1 MRGSVARKSAAT
13 TVLLGFT
20 VKAVE
25 LQHDKRVSRLR
36 HRGGYARLKEEEQF
50 EKSQSLRKKE
60 AEEEQKPPK
69 KRLSSKDLVELNGRL
84 VNGTT
89 TDIKETSISSHELY
103 SILMESKKKL
113 LILDT
118 RAKSAFEDSHIK
130 TLTCISVPEEIIKR
144 GLSANKIGH
153 CLSVEDKPVWD
164 KRGEMDLIVLMDWF
178 STHLNLP
185 PTSPIEVLNEILI
198 KESFALSKENTTG
211 YAENICSRVS
221 AHNWFHRLRMRT
233 FIDGTNVHTTSYLL
247 GVLVL
252 LYARYLEDRRLA
264 NVLVVLS
271 STAEDGEIGWDPG
284 ISYKAKPIVIL
295 RGGYEDFVTSYPMV
309 TTNAHT
315 KPPLSNHGQ
324 SITDLIDAVNY
335 PSLVDTSAVPVS
347 ISQPL
352 VDRSSKPPLTVL
364 PSDSSASRV
373 QSSQT
378 TEGQLSVPSGG
389 DIKPPSSQGSVD
401 NDTAMAVGVR
411 SGNLSPSL
419 GTQSEKSATRKTSLT
434 ERPIPK
440 SSSTE
445 RPLPQGSGDIDTNHY
460 PMVDRASKGTA
471 VQTYEERARAMRTL
485 LTEQEETAEKSLKV
499 AADRLRAEKEWEM
512 LRVDKERQAED
523 EMRAS
528 LQEREQ
534 DLLQEINK
542 LEKKQ
547 REVDLENQ
555 KLREDLKALK
565 LREAERDTPVV
576 PTVEVERRIEGK
588 EEERKVVEQQA
599 QALHEKRIKKAETD
613 RSTKPQ
619 SSDRE
624 RAKSG
629 EDTTVELSTTSA
641 FAIYATEAGKIACKI
656 WLMEEDDISI
666 KHRAPQF
673 DRAIKPLNKATPSEV
688 HAVRHRNF
696 NPTYGNVLA
705 NALVVLSS
713 TAEDG
718 EIESRGLTG
727 LKNLGNSCYMNS
739 IIQCINNTTPLAFY
753 FVEGTYRDDI
763 NRSHKTRGEVVEEVA
778 VVVRALWRG
787 QFRSIA
793 CHDLKAVVGRLK
805 SSFQGVEQQDSHEFL
820 TLLMDWLHE
829 DLNKKSG
836 ASPIKDPSI
845 SENPE
850 DAAWNKFRSVNE
862 SLILTLFFGQ
872 QKSTVRCCKCNEKSV
887 TYEPFSN
894 LSLPLPTNSN
904 KCTLH
909 DCVRLYLREETL
921 TGWNCPSCKEARDA
935 HKKFDIVRFPPIL
948 IVHFKR
954 FHHDGWSR
962 KKQNFVDF
970 PLTSLDMGSFTAY
983 SDQRYSQYNLY
994 GVSNH
999 YGTMEGGHY
1008 TAYCRNNVYG
1018 QWYKFDDQEVSELS
1032 TNDVRTGAAYILFYA
1047 STAVNY
1053 KVPEI
1058 TNFNF

>member
-1 MRGSVARKSAAT
+1 
-13 TVLLGFT
+13 
-20 VKAVE
+20 
-25 LQHDKRVSRLR
+25 
-36 HRGGYARLKEEEQF
+36 
-50 EKSQSLRKKE
+50 
-60 AEEEQKPPK
+60 
-69 KRLSSKDLVELNGRL
+69 
-84 VNGTT
+84 
-89 TDIKETSISSHELY
+89 
-103 SILMESKKKL
+103 
-113 LILDT
+113 
-118 RAKSAFEDSHIK
+118 
-130 TLTCISVPEEIIKR
+130 
-144 GLSANKIGH
+144 
-153 CLSVEDKPVWD
+153 
-164 KRGEMDLIVLMDWF
+164 
-178 STHLNLP
+178 
-185 PTSPIEVLNEILI
+185 
-198 KESFALSKENTTG
+198 
-211 YAENICSRVS
+211 
-221 AHNWFHRLRMRT
+221 
-233 FIDGTNVHTTSYLL
+233 
-247 GVLVL
+247 
-252 LYARYLEDRRLA
+252 
-264 NVLVVLS
+264 
-271 STAEDGEIGWDPG
+271 
-284 ISYKAKPIVIL
+284 
-295 RGGYEDFVTSYPMV
+295 
-309 TTNAHT
+309 
-315 KPPLSNHGQ
+315 
-324 SITDLIDAVNY
+324 
-335 PSLVDTSAVPVS
+335 
-347 ISQPL
+347 
-352 VDRSSKPPLTVL
+352 
-364 PSDSSASRV
+364 
-373 QSSQT
+373 
-378 TEGQLSVPSGG
+378 
-389 DIKPPSSQGSVD
+389 
-401 NDTAMAVGVR
+401 MA
-411 SGNLSPSL
+411 
-419 GTQSEKSATRKTSLT
+419 KTSLV
-434 ERPIPK
+434 R
-440 SSSTE
+440 
-445 RPLPQGSGDIDTNHY
+445 D
-460 PMVDRASKGTA
+460 
-471 VQTYEERARAMRTL
+471 
-485 LTEQEETAEKSLKV
+485 V
-499 AADRLRAEKEWEM
+499 AAVAHGETLSCLW
-512 LRVDKERQAED
+512 
-523 EMRAS
+523 
-528 LQEREQ
+528 
-534 DLLQEINK
+534 
-542 LEKKQ
+542 
-547 REVDLENQ
+547 
-555 KLREDLKALK
+555 
-565 LREAERDTPVV
+565 
-576 PTVEVERRIEGK
+576 
-588 EEERKVVEQQA
+588 
-599 QALHEKRIKKAETD
+599 KAETD

-629 EDTTVELSTTSA
+629 EDRSINYTQLKTDAASSSS
-641 FAIYATEAGKIACKI
+641 KMKRSHSSPNIAQ
-656 WLMEEDDISI
+656 LMEEDDISI

-696 NPTYGNVLA
+696 NPTYGNV
-705 NALVVLSS
+705 
-713 TAEDG
+713 
-718 EIESRGLTG
+718 SRGLTG

-904 KCTLH
+904 RCTLH

-1008 TAYCRNNVYG
+1008 TAYCRNNVVIINYVSQYPDKRHISICG
-1018 QWYKFDDQEVSELS
+1018 EEVIQMPQPSWSSLRSLEYLWQQCLRRMSVRPGYPAPLDVPPHSGSNSPQISESPSGGGHPPPRYLG
-1032 TNDVRTGAAYILFYA
+1032 RRPTGDFAPLTINNITTYEL
-1047 STAVNY
+1047 
-1053 KVPEI
+1053 I
-1058 TNFNF
+1058 TNLT

>member
-1 MRGSVARKSAAT
+1 
-13 TVLLGFT
+13 
-20 VKAVE
+20 
-25 LQHDKRVSRLR
+25 
-36 HRGGYARLKEEEQF
+36 
-50 EKSQSLRKKE
+50 
-60 AEEEQKPPK
+60 
-69 KRLSSKDLVELNGRL
+69 
-84 VNGTT
+84 
-89 TDIKETSISSHELY
+89 
-103 SILMESKKKL
+103 
-113 LILDT
+113 
-118 RAKSAFEDSHIK
+118 
-130 TLTCISVPEEIIKR
+130 
-144 GLSANKIGH
+144 
-153 CLSVEDKPVWD
+153 
-164 KRGEMDLIVLMDWF
+164 
-178 STHLNLP
+178 
-185 PTSPIEVLNEILI
+185 
-198 KESFALSKENTTG
+198 
-211 YAENICSRVS
+211 
-221 AHNWFHRLRMRT
+221 
-233 FIDGTNVHTTSYLL
+233 
-247 GVLVL
+247 
-252 LYARYLEDRRLA
+252 
-264 NVLVVLS
+264 
-271 STAEDGEIGWDPG
+271 
-284 ISYKAKPIVIL
+284 
-295 RGGYEDFVTSYPMV
+295 
-309 TTNAHT
+309 
-315 KPPLSNHGQ
+315 
-324 SITDLIDAVNY
+324 
-335 PSLVDTSAVPVS
+335 
-347 ISQPL
+347 
-352 VDRSSKPPLTVL
+352 
-364 PSDSSASRV
+364 
-373 QSSQT
+373 
-378 TEGQLSVPSGG
+378 
-389 DIKPPSSQGSVD
+389 
-401 NDTAMAVGVR
+401 MA
-411 SGNLSPSL
+411 
-419 GTQSEKSATRKTSLT
+419 KTSL
-434 ERPIPK
+434 
-440 SSSTE
+440 
-445 RPLPQGSGDIDTNHY
+445 
-460 PMVDRASKGTA
+460 
-471 VQTYEERARAMRTL
+471 ARD
-485 LTEQEETAEKSLKV
+485 V
-499 AADRLRAEKEWEM
+499 AA
-512 LRVDKERQAED
+512 V
-523 EMRAS
+523 
-528 LQEREQ
+528 
-534 DLLQEINK
+534 
-542 LEKKQ
+542 
-547 REVDLENQ
+547 
-555 KLREDLKALK
+555 
-565 LREAERDTPVV
+565 TPGE
-576 PTVEVERRIEGK
+576 T
-588 EEERKVVEQQA
+588 
-599 QALHEKRIKKAETD
+599 LSCLWKAETD

-629 EDTTVELSTTSA
+629 EDRSINYTQLKTDAASSSS
-641 FAIYATEAGKIACKI
+641 KMKRSHSSPNIAQ
-656 WLMEEDDISI
+656 LMEEDDISI

-696 NPTYGNVLA
+696 NPTYGNV
-705 NALVVLSS
+705 
-713 TAEDG
+713 
-718 EIESRGLTG
+718 SRGLTG

-763 NRSHKTRGEVVEEVA
+763 NRSQKTRGEVVEEVA

-793 CHDLKAVVGRLK
+793 CHDLKAVMGRLK

-904 KCTLH
+904 RCTLH